1 MSLDE
6 KARVLETAASSP
18 SGVRDVVQALACR
31 TSRVISLLEDM
42 RKEGLIEFQHATCS
56 RRGRPKKTIV
66 CTCLGSDFLEDHR
79 RLRMKP
85 IRARQED
92 FERAV
97 KDALYAGRLVAY
109 GHSPFKLF
117 MELNNIA
124 RNLSVASKTPQNIG
138 K

>member
-1 MSLDE
+1 MLPARALPFDTGSGLQRLRNLSQQDLDI
-6 KARVLETAASSP
+6 ARD
-18 SGVRDVVQALACR
+18 G
-31 TSRVISLLEDM
+31 
-42 RKEGLIEFQHATCS
+42 
-56 RRGRPKKTIV
+56 
-66 CTCLGSDFLEDHR
+66 TCLGSDFLKDHR